1 VGHHAG
7 AKGDIREGGTERMTM
22 TVTVH
27 PSMIRSQPPVDSFK
41 KFFQLGFVQKLPPM
55 AGSE

>member
-1 VGHHAG
+1 
-7 AKGDIREGGTERMTM
+7 MTM